1 MVPADTH
8 QAVDSHR
15 VVDHILVADTRRVVG
30 RILVVDS
37 HPIADHILAVD
48 CYRDRIAVVVVVV
61 VGEYTLH
68 IDLADSGLDPDW
80 DSNSCTY
87 SSFLHDKSS
96 IE

>member
-30 RILVVDS
+30 RILAVDC
-37 HPIADHILAVD
+37 HRIADHILAVD
-48 CYRDRIAVVVVVV
+48 CYRDRIAVVVV